1 MVFYRSG
8 QYSHSDILRDHKK
21 FSFEKLIEA
30 IENNPYESRK
40 EWMIDIF
47 RCTGQN
53 KSNNKD
59 FQFWQQNNH
68 PIVLFGPL
76 VAS

>member
-1 MVFYRSG
+1 MII
-8 QYSHSDILRDHKK
+8 QK
-21 FSFEKLIEA
+21 FSFKKLIEA